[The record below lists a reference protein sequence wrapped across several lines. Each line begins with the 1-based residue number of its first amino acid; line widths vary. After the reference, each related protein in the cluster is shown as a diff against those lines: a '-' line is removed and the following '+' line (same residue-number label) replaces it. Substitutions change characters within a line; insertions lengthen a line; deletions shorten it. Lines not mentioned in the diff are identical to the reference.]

1 MSTFS
6 ISLSPSQFDKAYIT
20 NPVYY
25 INLSW
30 LLSRLAFFIL
40 KKELVYKN
48 TRTSIGLIVFE

>member
-6 ISLSPSQFDKAYIT
+6 ISLTPSQFDKAYIN

-25 INLSW
+25 INITW
-30 LLSRLAFFIL
+30 LLSRLPFFIL

-48 TRTSIGLIVFE
+48 TRSSIDLIVFE